1 MLFFVKA
8 ANIQPENSPCQ
19 VFFNINSFFYEKG
32 RNVIGF
38 FIFTQIFSMTK
49 TVIPY
54 KESNLSKKKQVI
66 QMFDKVSTNYDFL
79 NRLLTFGIDI
89 SWRKKVVEMVEEQG
103 AKKILDIATG
113 TADLAIMLSKS
124 KADKI
129 IGLDISPGMLEIGKE
144 KIKAQNLED
153 KIELVL
159 GDSEKLLF
167 EDDYFDAITVGF
179 GVRNF
184 ENLELGL
191 SEIYRVLKPKGIF
204 VVLET
209 SQPDKFP
216 VKQGFNLYSKYVIP
230 TIGKLF
236 SKDKNAYN
244 YLPESA
250 AAFPYGDAF
259 NNILLKTGF
268 NTSKVYPQTFGIATI
283 YQAMK

>member
-1 MLFFVKA
+1 
-8 ANIQPENSPCQ
+8 
-19 VFFNINSFFYEKG
+19 
-32 RNVIGF
+32 
-38 FIFTQIFSMTK
+38 MTK

-54 KESNLSKKKQVI
+54 KESDLSKKEQVT
-66 QMFDKVSTNYDFL
+66 QMFDNVSTNYDFL

-89 SWRKKVVEMVEEQG
+89 SWRKKVVALVEKQQAE
-103 AKKILDIATG
+103 KILDIATG
-113 TADLAIMLSKS
+113 TGDLAIMLSRT
-124 KADKI
+124 KANKI
-129 IGLDISPGMLEIGKE
+129 IGLDISPGMLEIGKKKVRE
-144 KIKAQNLED
+144 RNLDD
-153 KIELVL
+153 KIEMVL
-159 GDSEKLLF
+159 GDSEKLPF
-167 EDDYFDAITVGF
+167 NNDFFDAITVGF

-184 ENLELGL
+184 EDLEKGL
-191 SEIYRVLKPKGIF
+191 TEIFRVLKPKGTF

-216 VKQGFNLYSKYVIP
+216 IKQGFNFYSKYIIP
-230 TIGKLF
+230 AIGRVF

-250 AAFPYGDAF
+250 AAFPYGKAF